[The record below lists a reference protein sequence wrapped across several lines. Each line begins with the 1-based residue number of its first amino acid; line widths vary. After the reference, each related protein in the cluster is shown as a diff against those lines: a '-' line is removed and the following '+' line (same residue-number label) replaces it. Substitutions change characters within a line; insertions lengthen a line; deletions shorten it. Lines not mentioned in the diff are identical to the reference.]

1 MASRYQNVR
10 LYIVYDVPGS
20 DWGEILLLFWAYTH
34 LLFFFF
40 MIKQHRTFL
49 MSCKTLIK
57 RFCELQT
64 FPPAAKPSQS
74 QPSCCRHH
82 VASGFYS
89 NSSNCGSQAVTNP
102 CRLVLKNDS
111 ISWRLWFQL
120 WDESWLCC
128 TTDCFTL
135 KHHRDLTSEQSCQ
148 YFTVIQCVCVCVS
161 NVSGTNMFSCS
172 NTVGHRHWLGDK
184 NQVTM

>member
-1 MASRYQNVR
+1 MVWQVDIRMYGCTLCTMSLAVTGER
-10 LYIVYDVPGS
+10 LFYCFGH
-20 DWGEILLLFWAYTH
+20 ILIS
-34 LLFFFF
+34 LFFFF

-49 MSCKTLIK
+49 MSWKTLIK

-148 YFTVIQCVCVCVS
+148 YFTVIQCVCV
-161 NVSGTNMFSCS
+161 SCCW
-172 NTVGHRHWLGDK
+172 NKYVF
-184 NQVTM
+184 M